1 MTSITISR
9 HNASAGLLWIKE
21 GWRLFKQAPVPWMG
35 MTALVFMVVIGI
47 NMIPV
52 IGHFLIELLSPFLVA
67 GYFSASRAA
76 MAGEPV
82 TLIHLGAGAQRGRD
96 TLFRIGAAYLA
107 GSLLVFALVDLTT
120 GSDLRE
126 LLRQAQDPAAL
137 SPAEMN
143 QLVAAALPAMLLG
156 SALLAPLLMAT
167 WFAPGLAM
175 FDGFPARRALWWSLW
190 ACWVNWRPLLYYSL
204 VLGALGALALIIP
217 FGLGMLV
224 FLPLTLI
231 STYVGYQ
238 MIFVVVDAP
247 TDTATDVPTMAHD
260 DSP

>member
-9 HNASAGLLWIKE
+9 HNASTGLLWIKE

-35 MTALVFMVVIGI
+35 MTSLVFMVIIGI

-52 IGHFLIELLSPFLVA
+52 IGHFVIELLSPFLVA

-82 TLIHLGAGAQRGRD
+82 TFIHLGAGAQRGRD
-96 TLFRIGAAYLA
+96 ALLRIGAAYLA

-143 QLVAAALPAMLLG
+143 QLVGAALPAMLLG

-175 FDGFPARRALWWSLW
+175 FDGFPASRALWWSLW
-190 ACWVNWRPLLYYSL
+190 ACWVNWRPILYYSM

-217 FGLGMLV
+217 FGLGLLV

-231 STYVGYQ
+231 STYAGYR
-238 MIFVVVDAP
+238 MIFAAV
-247 TDTATDVPTMAHD
+247 DTAETEPEIGEP
-260 DSP
+260 S